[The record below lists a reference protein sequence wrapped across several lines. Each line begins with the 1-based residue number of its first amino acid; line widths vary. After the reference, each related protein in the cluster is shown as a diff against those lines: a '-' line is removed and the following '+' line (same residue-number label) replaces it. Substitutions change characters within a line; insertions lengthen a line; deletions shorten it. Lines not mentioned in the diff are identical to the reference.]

1 MYYNRFRNI
10 LEISLW
16 TATSCAPDIQSAQV
30 FQRVVGRPLSLPCPL
45 YHCNGEQVLEHYNMT
60 TLTYDI
66 INDGPHHLIGYN
78 DEGSHRYWQRCNTTD
93 RQYYYFIVRVIPEM
107 AEVKIKFP
115 PAVPYIGTCDA
126 CGDTRPIVNTSL
138 NTEHCP
144 HSIFITTTT
153 VYTTQAALRIPSVTD
168 ECRGAILYCSVC
180 QLGTCQEV
188 MMELDI
194 IEDTH
199 PVQASDTDEVPTTT
213 ITPAS
218 SGAESNIIIDKKYR
232 MIRMFKWSEW
242 MITIWWTLESTVMEL
257 CLFLVFLHGM
267 HI

>member
-1 MYYNRFRNI
+1 MMKEAIDIGKDATQLTVNTIILLYEVMELNI
-10 LEISLW
+10 
-16 TATSCAPDIQSAQV
+16 D
-30 FQRVVGRPLSLPCPL
+30 F
-45 YHCNGEQVLEHYNMT
+45 
-60 TLTYDI
+60 
-66 INDGPHHLIGYN
+66 LI
-78 DEGSHRYWQRCNTTD
+78 RYCVTIT
-93 RQYYYFIVRVIPEM
+93 VIPEM

-194 IEDTH
+194 IEGK
-199 PVQASDTDEVPTTT
+199 PTTVRT
-213 ITPAS
+213 HC
-218 SGAESNIIIDKKYR
+218 GHHCY
-232 MIRMFKWSEW
+232 
-242 MITIWWTLESTVMEL
+242 
-257 CLFLVFLHGM
+257 LH
-267 HI
+267 